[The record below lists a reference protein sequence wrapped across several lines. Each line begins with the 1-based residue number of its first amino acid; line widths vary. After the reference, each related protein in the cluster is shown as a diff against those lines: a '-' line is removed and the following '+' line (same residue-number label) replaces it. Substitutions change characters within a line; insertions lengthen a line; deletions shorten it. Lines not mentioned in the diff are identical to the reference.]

1 MNWCVEIVAGSTP
14 AARQGRM
21 MTRFAGIAGLALALH
36 LGAAFAAQAQDK
48 PDFRALFFNRLDQD
62 KDGVVRLED
71 LQRIAAKEFRRVDE
85 DQNGGLSLDEFV
97 FGVPSERQDVIDF
110 FTELFRRSDFNQD
123 GQVDFNEDQAYWI
136 DLVARADA
144 NQDGQVTKEEFLAVG
159 GV

>member
-1 MNWCVEIVAGSTP
+1 
-14 AARQGRM
+14 M

-36 LGAAFAAQAQDK
+36 LGAAFAAQAQDQ

-62 KDGVVRLED
+62 KDGVVMLAD

-85 DQNGGLSLDEFV
+85 DQNGGLSLEEFV
-97 FGVPSERQDVIDF
+97 FGVPPERQDVIDF
-110 FTELFRRSDFNQD
+110 FTERFRRSDFNQD

-136 DLVARADA
+136 DLVARADV
-144 NQDGQVTKEEFLAVG
+144 NQDGQVSKEEFLAAG